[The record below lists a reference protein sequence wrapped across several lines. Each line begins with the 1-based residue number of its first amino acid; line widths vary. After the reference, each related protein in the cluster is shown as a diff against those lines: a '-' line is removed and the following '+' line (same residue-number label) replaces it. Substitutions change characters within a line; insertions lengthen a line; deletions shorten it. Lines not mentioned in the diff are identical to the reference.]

1 MRLKKVSRWQPGRER
16 MEVKQGDIF
25 WISPNESNGIASD
38 HAHPHVVI
46 HDGSSNM
53 VAVCAL
59 TSNLKRAKE
68 PGNVLLEE
76 GEANLPRQSVVVVS
90 QVSTV
95 NKTQLGEYVGTLA
108 EQRIDQVLA
117 GMRFLQAMTRHH
129 STNEICMK

>member
-16 MEVKQGDIF
+16 MEVRQGDIF

-38 HAHPHVVI
+38 HTHPHVVI

-53 VAVCAL
+53 VAVGAL

-129 STNEICMK
+129 STNEIPMK